1 MFVITLYASII
12 YRDWQ
17 LLAVTGDNNIVTP
30 DTHILFLLCHYSFVF
45 VVDMSPSMAA
55 VVCGINIHMQVLN
68 KCLTDFNIYN
78 GL

>member
-1 MFVITLYASII
+1 MCNTL

-30 DTHILFLLCHYSFVF
+30 DTLVLFLVSNYSFVF

-55 VVCGINIHMQVLN
+55 VVCLVADHCCTRIFMYFVNLYAVWYYNI
-68 KCLTDFNIYN
+68 
-78 GL
+78 